1 MMVPTR
7 RAAITNPSVPLHGLS
22 KVVLMAR
29 SLLITSALLLSPF
42 AASAQVLLDQPATPT
57 PETMEIGTSTNE
69 IAITSD
75 FAGADLTIFGALANT
90 DQLLLAI
97 GQYDIVVVLE
107 GPRENATVRK
117 KERVF
122 GIWVNTQS
130 MTFERVPEAYSL
142 SSTRAVD
149 SVTTPLELNDRGIGL
164 DHIPLNPVG
173 FVGDVGN
180 LRDFRASFR
189 RLQETGGLYDRDP
202 SGVRFVSSS
211 LFKATLRLPANVPN
225 GVHTVRAYLFKS
237 GKFITEKA
245 LPLRVIKTGI
255 EQMITDAAHEQ
266 PIAYGFFAVFLAVLT
281 GWAAS
286 FVFRKN

>member
-1 MMVPTR
+1 MIVRT
-7 RAAITNPSVPLHGLS
+7 LLLS
-22 KVVLMAR
+22 A
-29 SLLITSALLLSPF
+29 ALLLAPLV
-42 AASAQVLLDQPATPT
+42 ASAQVMLDQATAVL
-57 PETMEIGTSTNE
+57 PETMEIGTSTGE

-75 FAGADLTIFGALANT
+75 FAGADLTIFGALGNT

-97 GQYDIVVVLE
+97 GQYDVVVLLE

-130 MTFERVPEAYSL
+130 MTFEHVPEAYSL
-142 SSTRAVD
+142 SSTRAID

-164 DHIPLNPVG
+164 DHIPLNPIG
-173 FVGDVGN
+173 FIGDVAN
-180 LRDFRASFR
+180 MREFRDAFR
-189 RLQETGGLYDRDP
+189 RLQETGGLYERDP

-237 GKFITEKA
+237 GKFVTEKS

-255 EQMITDAAHEQ
+255 EQTITDAAHEQ
-266 PIAYGFFAVFLAVLT
+266 PIAYGCFAVLLAVLT
-281 GWAAS
+281 GWTAS
-286 FVFRKN
+286 FVFRKS

>member
-1 MMVPTR
+1 MIGR
-7 RAAITNPSVPLHGLS
+7 I
-22 KVVLMAR
+22 
-29 SLLITSALLLSPF
+29 LILVAMLLLAPL
-42 AASAQVLLDQPATPT
+42 AARAQVLFDQPSTTAK
-57 PETMEIGTSTNE
+57 ETMEIGTSTGE

-75 FAGADLTIFGALANT
+75 FAGADLTIFGALGNT

-97 GQYDIVVVLE
+97 GQYDIVMVLE

-122 GIWVNTQS
+122 GIWVNARS

-142 SSTRAVD
+142 SSTRPID
-149 SVTTPLELNDRGIGL
+149 SITTTRELMDRGLGM
-164 DHIPLNPVG
+164 DHIPLNPIG
-173 FVGDVGN
+173 LVGDGAN
-180 LRDFRASFR
+180 LTEFRDAFR
-189 RLQETGGLYDRDP
+189 RLQESGGLYERDP

-211 LFKATLRLPANVPN
+211 LFKATLRLPANIPN

-237 GKFITEKA
+237 GKFVTEKA

-255 EQMITDAAHEQ
+255 EQTITDAAHNQ
-266 PIAYGFFAVFLAVLT
+266 PIAYGFFSVFIGVLT

-286 FVFRKN
+286 FIFRKS

>member
-1 MMVPTR
+1 MR
-7 RAAITNPSVPLHGLS
+7 RYSLILAA
-22 KVVLMAR
+22 
-29 SLLITSALLLSPF
+29 SLLLAPFSAK
-42 AASAQVLLDQPATPT
+42 AQVLLDQPTT
-57 PETMEIGTSTNE
+57 SSTVRETMEIGTSTSE

-75 FAGADLTIFGALANT
+75 FTGADLTIFGALSNT

-122 GIWVNTQS
+122 GIWINTRS
-130 MTFERVPEAYSL
+130 MTFEHVPQAYSL

-149 SVTTPLELNDRGIGL
+149 NITAPLELNDRGIGT
-164 DHIPLNPVG
+164 DHIPLIPVG
-173 FVGDVGN
+173 FVGSGADVPE
-180 LRDFRASFR
+180 FRQAFR
-189 RLQETGGLYDRDP
+189 RLQQSGGLYESDP
-202 SGVRFVSSS
+202 AGVRFVSSS

-237 GKFITEKA
+237 GKFIGEKA

-255 EQMITDAAHEQ
+255 EQTITDAAHGQ
-266 PIAYGFFAVFLAVLT
+266 PIAYGMFSVLLAVIT
-281 GWAAS
+281 GWTAS
-286 FVFRKN
+286 FVFRKR

>member
-1 MMVPTR
+1 MIGRTLVL
-7 RAAITNPSVPLHGLS
+7 AA
-22 KVVLMAR
+22 
-29 SLLITSALLLSPF
+29 ALLL
-42 AASAQVLLDQPATPT
+42 AAFGARAQVMLDAPATPL
-57 PETMEIGTSTNE
+57 PETMEIGTSTSE

-75 FAGADLTIFGALANT
+75 FAGADLTIFGALGNT

-117 KERVF
+117 KQRVF
-122 GIWVNTQS
+122 GIWVNTRS

-149 SVTTPLELNDRGIGL
+149 SVTTPLELNDHGIGL

-180 LRDFRASFR
+180 LREFRDAFR
-189 RLQETGGLYDRDP
+189 RLQESGGLYDRDP

-237 GKFITEKA
+237 GKFVAEKS

-255 EQMITDAAHEQ
+255 EQTITDAAHEQ
-266 PIAYGFFAVFLAVLT
+266 PIAYGFFAVFLAVVT
-281 GWAAS
+281 GWTAS
-286 FVFRKN
+286 FIFRKS

>member
-1 MMVPTR
+1 MMR
-7 RAAITNPSVPLHGLS
+7 FR
-22 KVVLMAR
+22 
-29 SLLITSALLLSPF
+29 LLLVAALLFSPL
-42 AASAQVLLDQPATPT
+42 AARAQVLLDQPTASSR
-57 PETMEIGTSTNE
+57 ETMEIGTSTSE

-75 FAGADLTIFGALANT
+75 FAGADLTIFGALGNT

-122 GIWVNTQS
+122 GIWVNTRS
-130 MTFERVPEAYSL
+130 MTFERVPQAYSL

-149 SVTTPLELNDRGIGL
+149 SITAPLALNDHGIGMN
-164 DHIPLNPVG
+164 HIPLTPIG
-173 FVGDVGN
+173 FVGNNASN
-180 LRDFRASFR
+180 LTEFRDAFR
-189 RLQETGGLYDRDP
+189 RLQQSSGLYESDP

-211 LFKATLRLPANVPN
+211 LFKATLRLPADVPN

-237 GKFITEKA
+237 GKFLTEKS

-255 EQMITDAAHEQ
+255 EQTITDAAHER
-266 PIAYGFFAVFLAVLT
+266 PIAYGCLSVLLAVLT
-281 GWAAS
+281 GWTAS
-286 FVFRKN
+286 FIFRKN

>member
-1 MMVPTR
+1 MIARVLTLL
-7 RAAITNPSVPLHGLS
+7 AIL
-22 KVVLMAR
+22 VLMPMAAEAQ
-29 SLLITSALLLSPF
+29 LLPDQSVSPG
-42 AASAQVLLDQPATPT
+42 S
-57 PETMEIGTSTNE
+57 ETMEIGTSTNE

-122 GIWVNTQS
+122 GIWINTNS

-142 SSTRAVD
+142 SSTRPVD
-149 SVTTPLELNDRGIGL
+149 SIAKAADLNSRGLGL
-164 DHIPLNPVG
+164 SHIPLNPVG
-173 FVGDVGN
+173 FVGDAAD
-180 LRDFRASFR
+180 LTEFRTAFR
-189 RLQETGGLYDRDP
+189 RLQETGGVYNRDP

-211 LFKATLRLPANVPN
+211 LFKASLRLPANIPN

-237 GKFITEKA
+237 GKFVTDQS

-255 EQMITDAAHEQ
+255 EQTITDAAHEQ
-266 PIAYGFFAVFLAVLT
+266 PIAYGFAAVLLAVVT
-281 GWAAS
+281 GWTAS
-286 FVFRKN
+286 FLFRKS